1 MKLDLSYQD
10 LSSIFTTSLPKSTL
24 TIESVAFDTRKIING
39 NNSLFFAL
47 KGEFRDGHEY
57 INEAYSKGVRT
68 FVVSKP
74 ILEELRGATFIQVDD
89 PIKAL
94 QVLAKNH
101 REQFS
106 YPIVAITG
114 SAGKTITKE
123 WLSQLLGVKYKVI
136 RSPKSYNSQLG
147 VALSLLELN
156 ESADLAIIEAGISQS
171 GEMDLLETM
180 IQPTIG
186 ILTSIGSAHRDNF
199 NSPSEHLNEK
209 LVLFRNA
216 RKVFYHDPIQL
227 EEVPENFQS
236 VKTKEYASLLETIS
250 FDDEI
255 SRVNASMAIAC
266 AKEFDLNDDEIKEQ
280 LGELDRIALRLE
292 TFNGVHNSI
301 IINDTYN
308 LDLDAFRSSLEY
320 QLSIAK
326 GKDRVV
332 IIGTDGDTSKIE
344 SLLSEFEPIKV
355 HFLDSA
361 EKGIETFENAVVLV
375 KGKRAMH
382 MERYALRLRSKKHQ
396 TYVEID
402 LNAIKNNISYF
413 NKQLPDT
420 TKILA
425 MVKASS
431 YGSGIEQI
439 GQYLERIG
447 INYLGVAYADEGV
460 ELRRVGVKTPILVMN
475 SEEYGF
481 EECIQH
487 NLAPCIY
494 STTQL
499 DKFVKQLIYE
509 GKSNYPIH
517 IKIETGMNRLGFQ
530 MDELDSLIEMI
541 NSQPEVQIETV
552 YSHLA
557 NSDDPN
563 SAFIHEQVEEFK
575 NAISFLKS
583 HINYSFE
590 CHILNSEGIL
600 NHPEYHFDMV
610 RLGIGMYGYSSSGK
624 HAAQLTPAVTW
635 YSAISQIKKVNA
647 GISIGYDRKGIADH
661 DMNIA
666 IIPVGYADGFKR
678 SLSKGKGGVYIQNQ
692 FCPVVGNVCMDMIMV
707 NLGSLSVTEGEPV
720 QIIGSNQSVTDLA
733 DKMETIAY
741 EVLTGI
747 SKRVHRVYLED

>member
-10 LSSIFTTSLPKSTL
+10 LSSIFNASLPKATL
-24 TIESVAFDTRKIING
+24 KIESVAFDTRKIING
-39 NNSLFFAL
+39 SNTLFFAL
-47 KGEFRDGHEY
+47 RGEFRNGHEF
-57 INEAYSKGVRT
+57 INEAYAKGVRT
-68 FVVSKP
+68 FVISKS
-74 ILEELRGATFIQVDD
+74 INEGLRGATFIKVDSTL
-89 PIKAL
+89 IAL
-94 QVLAKNH
+94 QTLAKHH
-101 REQFS
+101 RHQFS

-123 WLSQLLGVKYKVI
+123 WLGQLLGVKYKVI

-147 VALSLLELN
+147 VPLSLLELN
-156 ESADLAIIEAGISQS
+156 DSADLAIIEAGISQP
-171 GEMDLLETM
+171 GEMDSLEKM

-186 ILTSIGSAHRDNF
+186 ILTSIGSAHSENF
-199 NSPSEHLNEK
+199 DSPEHQLSEK
-209 LVLFRNA
+209 LTLFRNA
-216 RKVFYHDPIQL
+216 SMVFYHNSINL
-227 EEVPENFQS
+227 EEDTSIFQYVNIKLYS
-236 VKTKEYASLLETIS
+236 NYLEHLK

-255 SRVNASMAIAC
+255 SRINASLAVAC
-266 AKEFDLNDDEIKEQ
+266 AKEFDLGDAEIKEH
-280 LGELDRIALRLE
+280 LADLDRVALRME
-292 TFNGVHNSI
+292 TFDGIHNST

-332 IIGTDGDTSKIE
+332 IVGTDGDTSKFE
-344 SLLSEFEPIKV
+344 TLLSEFEPIQV

-361 EKGIETFENAVVLV
+361 ENGIESFKNAIVLV
-375 KGKRAMH
+375 KGKRSMQ
-382 MERYALRLRSKKHQ
+382 MEHYALRLRAKKHQ

-402 LNAIKNNISYF
+402 LNAIKSNISF
-413 NKQLPDT
+413 FKQKLPDT

-431 YGSGIEQI
+431 YGSGIEQM

-447 INYLGVAYADEGV
+447 VNYLGVAYADEGV
-460 ELRRVGVKTPILVMN
+460 ELRRIGVKSPILVMN

-494 STTQL
+494 STKQL

-509 GKSNYPIH
+509 GKSYYPIH
-517 IKIETGMNRLGFQ
+517 IKIETGMNRLGFKTV
-530 MDELDSLIEMI
+530 ELESLIEMI
-541 NSQPEVQIETV
+541 NSQPEVRIETV

-557 NSDDPN
+557 NSHDID
-563 SAFIHEQVEEFK
+563 STFIHEQVQVFK
-575 NAISFLKS
+575 TAIEFLKS
-583 HINYSFE
+583 RINYSFE

-600 NHPEYHFDMV
+600 NNPKYHFDMV
-610 RLGIGMYGYSSSGK
+610 RLGIGMYGYSASELYSS
-624 HAAQLTPAVTW
+624 QLTPAVNW
-635 YSAISQIKKVNA
+635 YSAVSQVKNVRA
-647 GISIGYDRKGIADH
+647 GTSIGYDRKGISNL

-678 SLSKGKGGVYIQNQ
+678 SLSNGKGGVFIQNQ
-692 FCPVVGNVCMDMIMV
+692 YCPVVGNVCMDMIMV
-707 NLGSLSVTEGEPV
+707 NIGRLSVSEGESV
-720 QIIGSNQSVTDLA
+720 EIIGSNQSVLDLA
-733 DKMETIAY
+733 NKMETIPY

>member
-1 MKLDLSYQD
+1 LKLDLSYQD
-10 LSSIFTTSLPKSTL
+10 LATIFSIPLPKSTL

-39 NNSLFFAL
+39 NNTLFFAL
-47 KGEFRDGHEY
+47 KGEFRDGHEF
-57 INEAYSKGVRT
+57 INEAYNKGVRT
-68 FVVSKP
+68 FVVSNSTTEDLK
-74 ILEELRGATFIQVDD
+74 GATFIQVEDSLL
-89 PIKAL
+89 AL
-94 QVLAKNH
+94 QTLAKNH
-101 REQFS
+101 RDQFS

-156 ESADLAIIEAGISQS
+156 ESADLAIIEAGISRM
-171 GEMDLLETM
+171 GEMDLLEKM

-199 NSPSEHLNEK
+199 DSPNEQLDEK
-209 LVLFRNA
+209 LILFRNA
-216 RKVFYHDPIQL
+216 GKVFYHNTIQL
-227 EEVPENFQS
+227 EEVPAHFQS
-236 VKTKEYASLLETIS
+236 VKTKEYASLLETIN

-255 SRVNASMAIAC
+255 SRINASMAIAC
-266 AKEFDLNDDEIKEQ
+266 AKEFDMNEDEIKEQ
-280 LGELDRIALRLE
+280 LGELDRVALRLE
-292 TFNGVHNSI
+292 TFDGIHNSI

-326 GKDRVV
+326 GKDRVAIV
-332 IIGTDGDTSKIE
+332 GTDGDTSKIE
-344 SLLSEFEPIKV
+344 ALLSEFEPIKV

-361 EKGIETFENAVVLV
+361 EKGIETFENAIVLV
-375 KGKRAMH
+375 KGKRSMH

-402 LNAIKNNISYF
+402 LNAIKNNISF
-413 NKQLPDT
+413 FKQKLPET

-447 INYLGVAYADEGV
+447 IHSLGVAYADEGV
-460 ELRRVGVKTPILVMN
+460 ELRRIGVKSPILVMN

-517 IKIETGMNRLGFQ
+517 IKVETGMNRLGFKIE
-530 MDELDSLIEMI
+530 ELDALIEMI
-541 NSQPEVQIETV
+541 NSQPEVRIETV

-557 NSDDPN
+557 NSDDLG
-563 SAFIHEQVEEFK
+563 SAFIHEQVAVF
-575 NAISFLKS
+575 NTAIDFLNSKV
-583 HINYSFE
+583 NYAFE

-600 NHPEYHFDMV
+600 NHPEFHYDMV
-610 RLGIGMYGYSSSGK
+610 RLGIGMYGYSSSEK
-624 HAAQLTPAVTW
+624 HASQLTPAVKW
-635 YSAISQIKKVNA
+635 YSAVSQIKNVKA
-647 GISIGYDRKGIADH
+647 GISIGYDRKGISNE

-666 IIPVGYADGFKR
+666 VIPVGYADGFKR
-678 SLSKGKGGVYIQNQ
+678 SLSNGKGGVFIQNQ

-707 NLGSLSVTEGEPV
+707 DIGNLSITEGEPV
-720 QIIGSNQSVTDLA
+720 EIIGSNQSVLDLA
-733 DKMETIAY
+733 NKMETIPY

-747 SKRVHRVYLED
+747 SKRVHRVYLEG